1 MFRFI
6 RPTAQP
12 LPLTKGLIAACVAGC
27 LALPV
32 AAAQGFDTAGVR
44 YEPQVS
50 LGGSVLQ
57 LNGAGVRYKAVFKVY
72 TAGLYLTA
80 KAGSTEA
87 VLAQGG
93 PKRIHVVMLRDIDA
107 NELGRLFTRGM
118 QDNAPRE
125 EFSRSIPGTIRLAEI
140 FAAKKRLV
148 AGDQFSV
155 DWTPASGT
163 VVRVNGKAMNE
174 PIPEPEFFNG
184 LLRIWLGKSPADHL
198 LKDALLG
205 RPAMAGGPQ
214 N

>member
-1 MFRFI
+1 MPRFF

-12 LPLTKGLIAACVAGC
+12 LLTTGLVAACAAAC
-27 LALPV
+27 LALPSG
-32 AAAQGFDTAGVR
+32 AAAQSFDTAGVR

-80 KAGSTEA
+80 KAGSPEA

-93 PKRIHVVMLRDIDA
+93 PKRIQVVMLRDIDA

-125 EFSRSIPGTIRLAEI
+125 EFSRSIPGTIRLAEV

-155 DWTPASGT
+155 DWTPAIGT

-198 LKDALLG
+198 LKESLLG
-205 RPAMAGGPQ
+205 RPPMAGGPQ